1 MQGLETVTE
10 IEKEIGIV
18 DRVSGSKSTL
28 VCSSPLMTVDYVNK
42 IPVELWI
49 HVCSY
54 LYPSQLTRLSQT
66 NHAMYEIVSNLG
78 TWSMILQRVYPE
90 RLHRIIPGLPISKSH
105 MLYVLASSFRI
116 CEQCFRYCAAG
127 SEGRAC
133 LPWPTRVIPSSS
145 DQDEHQP
152 WTIRQ
157 CLACRRAH
165 FAQYPEPIPVAV
177 DQRYGIGT
185 DLADRYGHE
194 AVIAVA
200 HDEILEAVM
209 ILEGD
214 VLAQARVIFGGDI
227 GLTARNQ
234 TVKDSLKKCKGRQ
247 YMYHSRMI
255 IVAAGGPWVDPAE
268 RYLSMALEALYSG

>member
-1 MQGLETVTE
+1 M
-10 IEKEIGIV
+10 
-18 DRVSGSKSTL
+18 STL
-28 VCSSPLMTVDYVNK
+28 VCSSPPMTVDCVKK

-49 HVCSY
+49 HICSY

-66 NHAMYEIVSNLG
+66 NHVMYEIVASLG
-78 TWSMILQRVYPE
+78 TWSTILQRVYPE
-90 RLHRIIPGLPISKSH
+90 RLHRVIPGLPISKSH

-133 LPWPTRVIPSSS
+133 LPWPARVIPSSS
-145 DQDEHQP
+145 DQGEHQP

-157 CLACRRAH
+157 CLACRKAH
-165 FAQYPEPIPVAV
+165 FAQHPEPIPVAV
-177 DQRYGIGT
+177 DQRYRIGT
-185 DLADRYGHE
+185 DLADQYGHE

-200 HDEILEAVM
+200 RDSILETVL
-209 ILEGD
+209 ILERD
-214 VLAQARVIFGGDI
+214 VLAQARVIFGGDV

-255 IVAAGGPWVDPAE
+255 IVTAGDPWVDHAE
-268 RYLSMALEALYSG
+268 RVSAWR